1 MLLVE
6 EWFNCSDGQTKKM
19 IVIEIG
25 ENIVENYFIE
35 YLPYY
40 NENIDSIIE
49 KTIESYKIFM
59 SLKTLNNKCCIP
71 FWA

>member
-1 MLLVE
+1 MLISLKIMLLVE

-49 KTIESYKIFM
+49 KQSKVTRY
-59 SLKTLNNKCCIP
+59 LCH
-71 FWA
+71 